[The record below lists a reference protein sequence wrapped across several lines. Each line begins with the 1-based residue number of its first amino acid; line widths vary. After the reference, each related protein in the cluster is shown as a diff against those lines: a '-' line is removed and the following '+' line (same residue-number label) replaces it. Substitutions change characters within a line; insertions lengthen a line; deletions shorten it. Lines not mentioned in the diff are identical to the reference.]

1 MYSDTAQSKL
11 TMVSNQTKG
20 QSKMPESVAVV
31 TGASQGI
38 GRATALRLAK
48 DFSALVLAARNG
60 RALEEVAA
68 EVKSS
73 GAEPLAFAL
82 DLSIRESAET
92 LIKGTLDRFGRIDA
106 LLNISGAVPQI
117 DLFEMTDEQW
127 RAGVELKLH
136 GARRLTILA
145 WEALKASKGSV
156 VLISGSAALDPKPG
170 FAAVAT
176 INAAIIALAK
186 AFAEQGI
193 KDGIQVNSVVPGPV
207 MTGRRRSFIEKWAPA
222 HGMTVEEATNKFPA
236 EAGISRYGK
245 PEEIAELMAFLV
257 SPGAKWL
264 TGTSVRIDGGEIKGI

>member
-1 MYSDTAQSKL
+1 
-11 TMVSNQTKG
+11 
-20 QSKMPESVAVV
+20 MPELVAVV
-31 TGASQGI
+31 TGATQGI

-48 DFSALVLAARNG
+48 DFSALALAGRNAK
-60 RALEEVAA
+60 ALKEVAA
-68 EVKSS
+68 EVKSI
-73 GAEPLAFAL
+73 GAEPLAFGL
-82 DLSIRESAET
+82 DLSTKESAET

-106 LLNISGAVPQI
+106 LLNIAGAVPQI

-127 RAGVELKLH
+127 RAGLELKLH

-145 WEALKASKGSV
+145 WEALKAAKGSV

-222 HGMTVEEATNKFPA
+222 HDMTVEEATKKFPE
-236 EAGISRYGK
+236 EAGISRYGE

-257 SPGAKWL
+257 SPAAKWL
-264 TGTSVRIDGGEIKGI
+264 TGSSVRIDGGEIKSI